1 MMTDIRFYFSPEFL
15 KDFKRKN
22 KNHHHFDEDFDNFL
36 ELYLRGN
43 ISRIE
48 CIPSLPKGYQGFK
61 VSKFKKFV
69 CSEMNKGP
77 RCGYRII
84 FSEYGDCVLF
94 LAFYNKNYRIDM
106 DSNKVCESLSTVR
119 DRTCKGSYVLLDS
132 QKNSR
137 CLLRD

>member
-1 MMTDIRFYFSPEFL
+1 MTDVRFYFSPEFL
-15 KDFKRKN
+15 KDFKREN
-22 KNHHHFDEDFDNFL
+22 KAHPRFDEDFDIFL
-36 ELYLRGN
+36 ESYLRGN

-48 CIPSLPKGYQGFK
+48 CIPGLPKGCQGFK

-69 CSEMNKGP
+69 CSEMNKGS

-84 FSEYGDCVLF
+84 FSEYRGNVLF
-94 LAFYNKNYRIDM
+94 LAIYNKNNRIDLN
-106 DSNKVCESLSTVR
+106 SNKVCESLSTVR
-119 DRTCKGSYVLLDS
+119 DGTCKGSYVLLDS

>member
-1 MMTDIRFYFSPEFL
+1 MMTDVRFYFSPEFL
-15 KDFKRKN
+15 KDFKREN
-22 KNHHHFDEDFDNFL
+22 KAHPRFDEDFDIFL
-36 ELYLRGN
+36 ESYLRGK

-48 CIPSLPKGYQGFK
+48 CIPGLPKGCQGFK

-69 CSEMNKGP
+69 CSEMNKGS

-94 LAFYNKNYRIDM
+94 LALYNKKNRIDM

-119 DRTCKGSYVLLDS
+119 DRTCKGSYVLLES
-132 QKNSR
+132 QNNSR
-137 CLLRD
+137 RLLRG